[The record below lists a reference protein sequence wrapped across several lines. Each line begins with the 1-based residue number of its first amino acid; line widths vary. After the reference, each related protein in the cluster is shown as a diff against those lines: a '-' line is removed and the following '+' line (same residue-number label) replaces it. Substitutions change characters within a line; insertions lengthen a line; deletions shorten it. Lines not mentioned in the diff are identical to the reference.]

1 MDQWDIAELIVLA
14 VLLIGLTLADWPKGA
29 AFYRTLFNVSV
40 TISFGLLY
48 SVPLWLIAYKP
59 AWTTS
64 SWFMIGTFFFYKVIF
79 IVSVLLLIKRD
90 RFYFWVVR
98 KLR

>member
-1 MDQWDIAELIVLA
+1 MDLWDKTEWIILIVWT
-14 VLLIGLTLADWPKGA
+14 VLLCAFDFPKGA

-40 TISFGLLY
+40 TILFGLLY

-64 SWFMIGTFFFYKVIF
+64 NWFMIGTFLFYKVIF

-90 RFYFWVVR
+90 RCYFWVVR